1 MDDNKE
7 QKAEQA
13 SVVETVTRPKHP
25 GRVAQGKKLAALMKE
40 RKDALLKNRDS
51 EVDKKPSSH
60 TWQTRLN
67 YLSYLLLIC
76 SVGGLYFYAFGAP
89 FGYTQK
95 TPVVVKPPEPVSVPI
110 KKWME

>member
-51 EVDKKPSSH
+51 EVTKEVNSEQSSH
-60 TWQTRLN
+60 SWKYSGLGII
-67 YLSYLLLIC
+67 LLIC
-76 SVGGLYFYAFGAP
+76 VGGFYFFTRKAS
-89 FGYTQK
+89 T
-95 TPVVVKPPEPVSVPI
+95 TPLPPEPVKQEV